1 MNYTQDVTPKSAE
14 MLRMRM
20 QELADTMSRTSESL
34 KRGESVELQFVADEI
49 RAVQELMDSMSSR
62 LKEHPLLAPAEHDA
76 GRIEDIVD
84 ACQQIEVRQ
93 QAIDRLKRLQLVKS
107 FDENDRDAFQSMA
120 NRVNELMERLTNGTG
135 EERRAVV
142 EQVNAGESPFRAV
155 FEMVNRPEE
164 LSDDRWIENQRLI
177 SEGFGRS
184 VALAVL
190 RGRAR

>member
-49 RAVQELMDSMSSR
+49 RTVQELMDSMSSR

-120 NRVNELMERLTNGTG
+120 NRVNELMERLTSGSG
-135 EERRAVV
+135 DERRAAV
-142 EQVNAGESPFRAV
+142 EQVNSGESPFRAV
-155 FEMVNRPEE
+155 YEMVNRPEE
-164 LSDDRWIENQRLI
+164 LSDDRWIENQKLI
-177 SEGFGRS
+177 SEAFGRS

>member
-107 FDENDRDAFQSMA
+107 FDENDREAFQAMS
-120 NRVNELMERLTNGTG
+120 NRVNEYMDKLTNGSG
-135 EERRAVV
+135 EERRATVD
-142 EQVNAGESPFRAV
+142 QVNAAESPFRAV

-177 SEGFGRS
+177 SEAFGRS